1 MPDPHVPNSLQR
13 AATIALVQHE
23 LRILWQNRMACVVLA
38 MTLLTAI
45 FLRIDRNRTPPAA
58 RDVCYIL
65 YWNDDDFVEELRKQ
79 VVDPEQTGGLKF
91 EVLPAAALTGADGI
105 IRYPPGS
112 HSIQLRSPERVV
124 WYWHSGSDPA
134 AMWPHIEWFQQAA
147 MRHFG
152 RHAGWRVQ
160 TSPMKPELLVVGKQ
174 TRVTLESIREPEV
187 MDAALVWLVI
197 FFAACHLPKLS
208 LAESI
213 ANRTLVSIVV
223 TPAGWAGQARAIQFF
238 YGLLALLSAIV
249 IAAILRP
256 SALASGTFW
265 SATLFAIILYLGVAF
280 TIGTWCRS
288 VASASIGTMV
298 YLTAS
303 GIVYAL
309 VIGAARIFDGTP
321 ATTLVPEA
329 GLLESL
335 QQSWGEGGAIRPFTL
350 AGLMCWAVI
359 WSALGEISYRRIQ
372 DQ

>member
-1 MPDPHVPNSLQR
+1 
-13 AATIALVQHE
+13 
-23 LRILWQNRMACVVLA
+23 
-38 MTLLTAI
+38 
-45 FLRIDRNRTPPAA
+45 
-58 RDVCYIL
+58 
-65 YWNDDDFVEELRKQ
+65 
-79 VVDPEQTGGLKF
+79 
-91 EVLPAAALTGADGI
+91 
-105 IRYPPGS
+105 
-112 HSIQLRSPERVV
+112 
-124 WYWHSGSDPA
+124 
-134 AMWPHIEWFQQAA
+134 
-147 MRHFG
+147 
-152 RHAGWRVQ
+152 
-160 TSPMKPELLVVGKQ
+160 MKPELVVVGKQ
-174 TRVTLESIREPEV
+174 TRVTLESIREPDV

-238 YGLLALLSAIV
+238 YGLLALLCAIS
-249 IAAILRP
+249 ITAILRP
-256 SALASGTFW
+256 SALTSGTFW
-265 SATLFAIILYLGVAF
+265 SASVFAIFLYLGVAF

-298 YLTAS
+298 YLAAS
-303 GIVYAL
+303 GLVYAL
-309 VIGAARIFDGTP
+309 VIGAARIFGGTP